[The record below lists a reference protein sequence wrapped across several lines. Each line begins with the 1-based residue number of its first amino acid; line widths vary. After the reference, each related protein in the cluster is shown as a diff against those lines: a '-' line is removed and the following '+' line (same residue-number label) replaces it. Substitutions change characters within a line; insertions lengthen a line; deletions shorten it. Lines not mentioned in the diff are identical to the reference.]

1 MARAS
6 ISCSSSRST
15 TPMSVAKQVVLL
27 CAANARLLMD
37 VPDGQMEQFKDGLYT
52 FIETEHPD
60 ICQEIADTGVLSDE
74 LKERIL
80 RAVRQYKSR

>member
-1 MARAS
+1 MPP
-6 ISCSSSRST
+6 
-15 TPMSVAKQVVLL
+15 TPV
-27 CAANARLLMD
+27 CC
-37 VPDGQMEQFKDGLYT
+37 LYT

-60 ICQEIADTGVLSDE
+60 ICQEIADTGVLSDD